1 MLTVMIEDY
10 DESNLTALEKAVDLV
25 MINKLAIETALQ
37 SHPVTKF
44 VRDLPFED
52 LSRYPA
58 ISNTYTSIIDKK
70 QKREFGPTY
79 RKVHSGVSNMIWSLP
94 AKDKDRSCGVAGSF
108 ARGKDSEIGRL
119 LNADISIRTCTVE
132 KKHSAIAI
140 CNRCWSLRCQY
151 CMNSQAMKMGVKSE
165 NKILAPADIYRRK
178 TGKELEFFHYVI
190 SPPQEWVKSII
201 QNSSD
206 YADLLDDIVAICEDN
221 GLISGVIVFHPWH
234 QVIDHWEAEPHFHI
248 VACGNFTNTNVFRKK
263 MQDID
268 SEKHIW
274 NDDGKKESWVVKKI
288 HPNKKL
294 KSARQTVAY
303 TLTHVGMNYFDF
315 SVDWDL
321 AAEDLL
327 IPAVMDGTAVRVKE
341 ESQFVHDNVS
351 EDDRIWK
358 EDYSFMDW
366 KKIGV
371 DKNGEDVFYSGWE
384 QWVKEKMTG
393 HFQNVRYFGSAN
405 KTRILAVHEETKTRM
420 CPICNSPMAVFEG
433 VHDCTPILSQ
443 FRKKSVIRVM
453 KDDYDTVAGYWD
465 DNPDIA
471 DEGVSVLDFAI
482 NIPQCSTPETQGVQ
496 EYDPNENPE
505 KRAEARRKRIVYVWA
520 KDGIGMYPIVVDVD
534 EIALLKRN
542 GNLVDVE
549 DRELFQRN
557 EGRRV
562 YQKLY

>member
-52 LSRYPA
+52 LSRYPV
-58 ISNTYTSIIDKK
+58 ISNTYVSIMDKK
-70 QKREFGPTY
+70 IRKEYEPTY
-79 RKVHSGVSNMIWSLP
+79 RKVDVGIKNMEWSLP

-108 ARGKDSEIGRL
+108 ATGKDTEIGKL
-119 LNADISIRTCTVE
+119 LNADISIRTCTAE
-132 KKHSAIAI
+132 KKHSATAI
-140 CNRCWSLRCQY
+140 CNRCWSLRCRY

-190 SPPQEWVKSII
+190 SPPQEWIKSII
-201 QNSSD
+201 QNSSN

-221 GLISGVIVFHPWH
+221 GLLSGVIVFHPWH
-234 QVIDHWEAEPHFHI
+234 QVKDGWEAEPHFHI
-248 VACGNFTNTNVFRKK
+248 VACGNFTNTNIFRKR
-263 MQDID
+263 MGDID
-268 SEKHIW
+268 AEKHIW
-274 NDDGKKESWVVKKI
+274 NDDGKRESWVVKKI
-288 HPNKKL
+288 HAGKRMR
-294 KSARQTVAY
+294 SARQTVAY
-303 TLTHVGMNYFDF
+303 ALTHSGMNIFDF
-315 SVDWDL
+315 DVNWEL

-327 IPAVMDGTAVRVKE
+327 IPAVMDGISVRVKE
-341 ESQFVHDNVS
+341 ESQFIHDNVP

-358 EDYSFMDW
+358 EDYSNFDW
-366 KKIGV
+366 
-371 DKNGEDVFYSGWE
+371 ELWT
-384 QWVKEKMTG
+384 KEKMTG

-405 KTRILAVHEETKTRM
+405 KTRILAVHEETKTRV
-420 CPICNSPMAVFEG
+420 CPVCGSAMAVFEG

-471 DEGVSVLDFAI
+471 DEGISVLDFAI

-496 EYDPNENPE
+496 DYDSNENPE
-505 KRAEARRKRIVYVWA
+505 KRAESRRKRIVYVWA
-520 KDGIGMYPIVVDVD
+520 DDGIGMYPKVVDMG
-534 EIALLKRN
+534 EIDVLKRN
-542 GNLVDVE
+542 GDLVDVE

-562 YQKLY
+562 YQKV